1 MKIIFL
7 DIDGVMNSQLFY
19 ERRHKRRWLR
29 PITYWWIFKSK
40 VKYVL
45 NGFKYKSISL
55 ANYKMPKNY
64 KKFEYLFNRLKEETE
79 SLKWKWL
86 SELCNKENYK
96 ICISSVW
103 KRHFNNDEEWNKAL
117 VLLGFNPDVFVGITG
132 VRRTER
138 GTEIKEWM
146 DDVISTHNQT
156 IEKYA
161 IIDDDSD
168 MLPDQMTSFFKT
180 DGYCGLSPSVLY
192 RIKRHFNNEDI

>member
-19 ERRHKRRWLR
+19 EKRHKRRWLK
-29 PITYWWIFKSK
+29 PITYWWILKSK
-40 VKYVL
+40 VRYVL
-45 NGFKYKSISL
+45 NGFEHKGVSL
-55 ANYKMPKNY
+55 ANIMISERTKTFEY
-64 KKFEYLFNRLKEETE
+64 KFERLKEETE

-86 SELCNKENYK
+86 SELCNEEGYK

-103 KRHFNNDEEWNKAL
+103 KRHFNNNDEWNRAL
-117 VLLGFNPDVFVGITG
+117 ILFGFNPDVFVGITG
-132 VRRTER
+132 ARRTER

-146 DDVISTHNQT
+146 DEAVNTHNQT

-168 MLPDQMTSFFKT
+168 MLAEQKTSFFQT
-180 DGYCGLSPSVLY
+180 DGYCGLSPNVLY
-192 RIKRHFNNEDI
+192 RKKRNLKKKE